1 MVEFGVTERDPGEPR
16 QVRDLVTGNGHAC
29 ILEARWR
36 QAVSNNVRSDDSG
49 LAVLS

>member
-29 ILEARWR
+29 ILGRLRE
-36 QAVSNNVRSDDSG
+36 QPVSNKSVHGDS
-49 LAVLS
+49 